1 VLDFIFGMSLG
12 VIGHR
17 EDVQAARSG
26 VSQVVGAIIL
36 VLGIILAAA
45 LAIWVTR
52 WALHM
57 ND

>member
-1 VLDFIFGMSLG
+1 M
-12 VIGHR
+12 
-17 EDVQAARSG
+17 
-26 VSQVVGAIIL
+26 SQVVGAIIL
-36 VLGIILAAA
+36 VLGIILAAV